1 MKKSFT
7 LILRITLLVT
17 LVFAVSQRASSQLMI
32 NEFAASNDVSFP
44 GPQGDF
50 PDWIE
55 IYNDGAEDVM
65 LGGYFLADDLVDPTA
80 MYEIPSTY
88 PDSVTVPAGGFIL
101 FYCNKDTAYSVLNT
115 NFKLSGGGEQVGLWD
130 ASENVLDSITYGDQ
144 IADTTYGRVPDGAAN
159 WVFYSVPSPGVSN
172 SEGTVMGGLLLINEF
187 MASNDF
193 AYSGPQ
199 DDYPDWIEIY
209 NAGSEAVMMGG
220 YFMADDLADPSA
232 MYEIPSTYPDSVTV
246 PAGGHIVFYAN
257 KDTAYSVLN
266 LNFKLSGGGEQVGL
280 WAPDESVID
289 SLTYGEQQADTSYGR
304 VVDGA
309 AEWVFFKESTP
320 WLTNELGTVVSVISY
335 SNVDII
341 PLLVYPNPTTGSEVN
356 FNKIVN
362 IQVYNLAGQRLF
374 VDNNVSRLN
383 VDQFDSGL
391 YLIQTD
397 EGELVKLII
406 K

>member
-7 LILRITLLVT
+7 LFLRISLLIT
-17 LVFAVSQRASSQLMI
+17 LVFSVAQRASSQLVI
-32 NEFAASNDVSFP
+32 NEFVASNDFSFA
-44 GPQGDF
+44 GPQGDY

-55 IYNDGAEDVM
+55 IYNAGAEDVM
-65 LGGYFLADDLVDPTA
+65 LGGYFLADDLADPSA
-80 MYEIPSTY
+80 MYMIPNTY

-115 NFKLSGGGEQVGLWD
+115 NFKLSGGGEQIGFWD
-130 ASENVLDSITYGDQ
+130 ASENVVDSLTYGDQ
-144 IADTTYGRVPDGAAN
+144 ITDISYGRTPDGAN
-159 WVFYSVPSPGVSN
+159 DWTFYGPGSPGESN
-172 SEGTVMGGLLLINEF
+172 ANGVVYSLLMINEF

-199 DDYPDWIEIY
+199 DDFPDWIEIY
-209 NAGSEAVMMGG
+209 NAGSEDVMLGG
-220 YFMADDLADPSA
+220 YFMSDDLIDPA
-232 MYEIPSTYPDSVTV
+232 KMYQILDTYPDSVTV

-257 KDTAYSVLN
+257 KDTLYSVLN
-266 LNFKLSGGGEQVGL
+266 LNFKLSGGGEQIGF
-280 WAPDESVID
+280 WNPAGEFID
-289 SLTYGEQQADTSYGR
+289 SLTYGEQQTDTSYGR
-304 VVDGA
+304 VFDGSID
-309 AEWVFFKESTP
+309 WVFFSTSTP
-320 WLTNELGTVVSVISY
+320 WLPNEDGVVVSVISY
-335 SNVDII
+335 SNVDFI
-341 PLLVYPNPTTGSEVN
+341 PLSVYPNPTTGSEVN
-356 FNKIVN
+356 FNKMVN
-362 IQVYNLAGQRLF
+362 IQVYNIAGQRLF